1 MNSNSFIAKGGGDQP
16 LAYNSTIDESTL
28 NEVPSE
34 NSELTPKLSEKLN
47 DCYDHRNTHSE
58 SFSNDDSPKKKR
70 KKRSL
75 LDDDFF
81 SLAGSFEKRKKKH
94 KHKHKH
100 KQIEKEKEQ
109 GVQDQQIQNYEVI
122 EDLAP
127 QLTTVLT
134 EKGFFNELA
143 SSQSDIPRKKGKT
156 FQPEKSQLRSV
167 SITPPLVDKN
177 KIRNEV
183 MNRLNKEHMSSNI
196 PDIEDSEEESDHEL
210 EELLKLKSQMPKS
223 QTESSPEIYTFDDE
237 SEKKRKYIVRVTSKL
252 PAVQNQILEV
262 DFGTKGLKT
271 FEKILKAAVDYF
283 RSALALVLTPPQL
296 LRYRPE
302 AASLVW
308 VEGRKLV
315 HPFFTPKTLRVPP
328 PAEFNPLFEKIENM
342 KPTIIKFFLIP
353 KEYDSTFMH
362 IYPELQAN
370 QPIEAAIDPIEISE
384 NEFNSNESDDD
395 EEEEEEEIVAQE
407 EQPTSKPASSEEPVG
422 SNLFVIGLKGKDNKR
437 VEVKVSPETQLRKL
451 LSYYLRH
458 KRLSEDTVDLSK
470 AKLIFDDEEMDLN
483 DTVGDTELEEDY
495 EIQIVL

>member
-1 MNSNSFIAKGGGDQP
+1 MDSNSFITKGEGDQP
-16 LAYNSTIDESTL
+16 LPYNSTVDESIL
-28 NEVPSE
+28 NEVSSE
-34 NSELTPKLSEKLN
+34 NNELTPKLSRELN
-47 DCYDHRNTHSE
+47 DS
-58 SFSNDDSPKKKR
+58 DDSPKRKK

-94 KHKHKH
+94 KHKHKQ
-100 KQIEKEKEQ
+100 KEKEK
-109 GVQDQQIQNYEVI
+109 GIDVQDQVI
-122 EDLAP
+122 ENDGLIEVLIP
-127 QLTTVLT
+127 QLTKVSTDK
-134 EKGFFNELA
+134 EISSELA
-143 SSQSDIPRKKGKT
+143 SSQSDIPRKNINT
-156 FQPEKSQLRSV
+156 VQPEISLLRSV
-167 SITPPLVDKN
+167 SITPPLVDRN
-177 KIRNEV
+177 KIRKEV
-183 MNRLNKEHMSSNI
+183 MSRLNKEHMRSKI
-196 PDIEDSEEESDHEL
+196 PDMEDSEEESDHEL

-223 QTESSPEIYTFDDE
+223 QTELSPETYTFDDE

-252 PAVQNQILEV
+252 PAVHNQTLEV

-283 RSALALVLTPPQL
+283 KSALMSVLTPPQL
-296 LRYRPE
+296 SRYRPE

-353 KEYDSTFMH
+353 KEYDTTFMH

-370 QPIEAAIDPIEISE
+370 RPIEDAIEPIEISE
-384 NEFNSNESDDD
+384 NEFNSNESDDN
-395 EEEEEEEIVAQE
+395 EEEEEEEVVAQE
-407 EQPTSKPASSEEPVG
+407 EQPTSKAPSSEEPVG
-422 SNLFVIGLKGKDNKR
+422 PNLFVIGLKGKDNKR

-458 KRLSEDTVDLSK
+458 KGLSEDTVDLSK

-495 EIQIVL
+495 EIQVVI